1 MENASKALI
10 MAGGILITILV
21 VSLLVLFW
29 NQVSDYK
36 KTSSDAEKEAQLS
49 TFNEQF
55 TQYARTDLRGV
66 DLISLVNKVI
76 NYNSKKTGAG
86 EIDYSQKITLVVTIG
101 QEFRTKYATDSS
113 LELFKDDTYEITDN
127 NNNLVKVINSQKE
140 LEDKYT
146 LKALDKL
153 SSNYEALKTYYYSTD
168 EEEKINNLYKGVTLM
183 ALINC
188 PECGKE
194 VSLTAVSCP
203 HCGYGVKKHF
213 EDIEKEKALA
223 AYQQTLALKR
233 EKTNQLLKIIIPI
246 AIVVFTIIISL
257 IANISILAERKTFKS
272 TDDMYNFLTSCK
284 NWQLDST
291 SSNEYLV
298 IYNYGL
304 GQIISDNG
312 MFNIGDEITL
322 HPSRGTFDLQGRKY
336 VVSKS
341 GDIIYNSGSY
351 EYVYQRRNFPMNIEE
366 PADVL
371 KIEVLSSDVDE
382 QGMFNAEYKVTNTGT
397 RSYRLIELSTVFT
410 LTDGS
415 KMPVKNDFEIVKTDD
430 EDNLFVL
437 NPGESGYAKAFLE
450 NAPDNI
456 KNSSVHIKKF
466 YTEQ

>member
-1 MENASKALI
+1 
-10 MAGGILITILV
+10 
-21 VSLLVLFW
+21 
-29 NQVSDYK
+29 
-36 KTSSDAEKEAQLS
+36 
-49 TFNEQF
+49 
-55 TQYARTDLRGV
+55 
-66 DLISLVNKVI
+66 
-76 NYNSKKTGAG
+76 
-86 EIDYSQKITLVVTIG
+86 
-101 QEFRTKYATDSS
+101 
-113 LELFKDDTYEITDN
+113 
-127 NNNLVKVINSQKE
+127 
-140 LEDKYT
+140 
-146 LKALDKL
+146 
-153 SSNYEALKTYYYSTD
+153 
-168 EEEKINNLYKGVTLM
+168 M

-233 EKTNQLLKIIIPI
+233 EKNNQLLKIIIPI

-322 HPSRGTFDLQGRKY
+322 HPSRGTFDLQGGKY

-456 KNSSVHIKKF
+456 KSSNVHIKKF